1 MAKALYGFQAGRIFC
16 ANSPSQQ
23 ASRAL
28 YNLLL
33 LLRKNGLFYHRSEG
47 YGPPSSSVRL
57 KSIRSLGKVDPV
69 LFSFMDDQPL
79 YHLCIY
85 HYQIRVV
92 PDVS

>member
-1 MAKALYGFQAGRIFC
+1 LAKALYGFQTGRIFC

-57 KSIRSLGKVDPV
+57 KSIKSLGKKAALWWGEPR
-69 LFSFMDDQPL
+69 PETK
-79 YHLCIY
+79 
-85 HYQIRVV
+85 RRK
-92 PDVS
+92 VS